1 MSASDKPAPR
11 SRLLSTALIVGL
23 STMASR
29 ITGFGR
35 DIFLAAL
42 LGAGPFSE
50 IFVIAFRLP
59 NLFRRLFAEGAFS
72 AAFVPL
78 FSQQIETNGTPA
90 AIQFAARVCSVL
102 LTAVVVFTLLAQ
114 IFMPG
119 LVMAIA
125 QGMVGAPEK
134 FDLAV
139 YYARISF
146 PYLIFMSLMALFA
159 AMLNATGRFFAAAFA
174 PLLLNI
180 LLILAMAM
188 AVVFQGL
195 AIDYIIWGVVISGF
209 AQLAFVVIAVWRA
222 GLGFRL
228 AWPRWTADV
237 KAVFALAVPGMLA
250 AGIGQINLLVGTSI
264 ATAQI
269 GAVAWLYYADRL
281 YQLPMGVVGVALS
294 VALLPDLSRR
304 LAAGDD
310 KGARDSQNLAVL
322 AAMGLTL
329 PAAGGL
335 SVLAAPIVSI
345 LFERGAFTA
354 ADTLATARAAQAF
367 CLGLPAFVLVKALQ
381 PSFFARQD
389 TRAPLVDGAIG
400 VAFNIAVSL
409 TLFPIYGHVAIAYAT
424 SLAGWVTLLLMLLR
438 MARRSIWT
446 IDFDVARMATAQLAA
461 TALMVAA
468 LIWAGQAMAPPSN
481 GLGLGLWVA
490 VMVVGGGVV
499 FGVAAWLLGGINKRQ
514 LHRLRRR

>member
-1 MSASDKPAPR
+1 
-11 SRLLSTALIVGL
+11 
-23 STMASR
+23 
-29 ITGFGR
+29 
-35 DIFLAAL
+35 
-42 LGAGPFSE
+42 
-50 IFVIAFRLP
+50 
-59 NLFRRLFAEGAFS
+59 
-72 AAFVPL
+72 
-78 FSQQIETNGTPA
+78 
-90 AIQFAARVCSVL
+90 
-102 LTAVVVFTLLAQ
+102 
-114 IFMPG
+114 
-119 LVMAIA
+119 
-125 QGMVGAPEK
+125 
-134 FDLAV
+134 
-139 YYARISF
+139 
-146 PYLIFMSLMALFA
+146 
-159 AMLNATGRFFAAAFA
+159 
-174 PLLLNI
+174 
-180 LLILAMAM
+180 
-188 AVVFQGL
+188 
-195 AIDYIIWGVVISGF
+195 
-209 AQLAFVVIAVWRA
+209 
-222 GLGFRL
+222 
-228 AWPRWTADV
+228 
-237 KAVFALAVPGMLA
+237 
-250 AGIGQINLLVGTSI
+250 
-264 ATAQI
+264 
-269 GAVAWLYYADRL
+269 
-281 YQLPMGVVGVALS
+281 
-294 VALLPDLSRR
+294 

-329 PAAGGL
+329 PAAAGL
-335 SVLAAPIVSI
+335 WVLAAPIVSI

-468 LIWAGQAMAPPSN
+468 LIWAGQAMAPPSS

-490 VMVVGGGVV
+490 VMVVGGGMV
-499 FGVAAWLLGGINKRQ
+499 FGVAAWLLGGINKHQ